1 MPDVDLLMVH
11 AEALVTCASDGPKR
25 GEAMRDVGMIRD
37 GAVAVQDGVIVD
49 VGDSGM
55 LLQRYQAREVM
66 DVRGRAVVPGF
77 VDPHTHVVY
86 AGDRVDEFETRIA
99 GATYMEIMAA
109 GGGIVSTMR
118 AVREASVEE
127 LVVQSRERLDAMLA
141 LGTTTAEAK
150 SGYGLSLEAELKL
163 LEATERLAMTHPMTL
178 VPTFLGAHAVP
189 PEYKGRTDAYVDVV
203 VEEMMP
209 AVARWY
215 EGSEFAKQGLPLFCD
230 VFCEEGVFDV
240 AQSRRVLEAGRA
252 YGMGLKLHADEFVNL
267 GGVRLAVELGAV
279 SVDHLDV
286 TPREEMALL
295 ARSETVGVVL
305 PGVNFN
311 LGSCHFA
318 DARALVDAGAAVALA
333 TDINPGSAP
342 TPSMPMVMAIAT
354 RYQRLTPAEALN
366 ASTINAAYAVGL
378 GEEVGSLQPGKRADM
393 LVLSTH
399 DYRHLAYAFGQ
410 NLVERVIKEGKMVH
424 FGNR

>member
-1 MPDVDLLMVH
+1 
-11 AEALVTCASDGPKR
+11 
-25 GEAMRDVGMIRD
+25 
-37 GAVAVQDGVIVD
+37 
-49 VGDSGM
+49 
-55 LLQRYQAREVM
+55 
-66 DVRGRAVVPGF
+66 
-77 VDPHTHVVY
+77 
-86 AGDRVDEFETRIA
+86 
-99 GATYMEIMAA
+99 
-109 GGGIVSTMR
+109 
-118 AVREASVEE
+118 
-127 LVVQSRERLDAMLA
+127 
-141 LGTTTAEAK
+141 
-150 SGYGLSLEAELKL
+150 
-163 LEATERLAMTHPMTL
+163 
-178 VPTFLGAHAVP
+178 
-189 PEYKGRTDAYVDVV
+189 
-203 VEEMMP
+203 MP

-215 EGSEFAKQGLPLFCD
+215 AGSEFAKQGLPLFCD

-267 GGVRLAVELGAV
+267 GGVRLAVELGAI

-305 PGVNFN
+305 PGVNFH

-318 DARALVDAGAAVALA
+318 DARALVDAGAVVALA

-378 GEEVGSLQPGKRADM
+378 GHQVGSLQPGKRADI
-393 LVLSTH
+393 LVLATH
-399 DYRHLAYAFGQ
+399 DYRHLAYEFGQ
-410 NLVERVIKEGKMVH
+410 NLVEKVIKDGKMVY